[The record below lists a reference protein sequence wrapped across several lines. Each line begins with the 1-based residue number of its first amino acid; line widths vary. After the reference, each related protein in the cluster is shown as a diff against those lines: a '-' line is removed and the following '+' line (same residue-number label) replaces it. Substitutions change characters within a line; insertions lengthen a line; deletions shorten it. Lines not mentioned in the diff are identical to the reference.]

1 MVQYMDTKGLPGMF
15 KTSILNQRF
24 DREEDINRRFVVI
37 STLIF
42 LITLV
47 MIGIVLLYRVENF
60 FIHNL
65 VLFLLILNA
74 SLYPWF
80 NVLVQKGKRRR
91 TVIYV
96 WLALFLL
103 EMGGIVHI
111 VNGAMNHVEIIY
123 ALVIVV
129 AGFLLRPADIYV
141 VVLLSTFSYAVPI
154 LLEYTGIIHGR
165 EVLAGDM
172 GGVSLRYLAS
182 ILFTNIFGFL
192 GIGFLVSWTIRIAD
206 RRERILLANQE
217 KLENAQRM
225 ARLVTWELNP
235 ETGII
240 TWSRNVFELMD
251 LQADEDISDFQEF
264 VERFIHPEDSYIFEN
279 LITDFRNLHKVRNYE
294 FRFLLPDG
302 DERNM
307 RSEIRAVR
315 NAREE
320 VTAIRGTMQDMT
332 EQRMLEKELVHLAHY
347 DDLTDLVNRSLFYR
361 LVAQAISNSR
371 REGGAFALLFL
382 DLDGFKDIN
391 DQYGHDAGDR
401 VLRIVADRLREAVRE
416 NDIVA
421 RMGGD
426 EFAIILQ
433 KISTGEDASF
443 VSEKIVVGVNREI
456 PVGDDIRRVG
466 VSIGIALYPDHGE
479 IETDLIKIADKAM
492 YQAKNAGKNRHVVH
506 ADSGTTGDRGTIRV

>member
-1 MVQYMDTKGLPGMF
+1 ML
-15 KTSILNQRF
+15 KTSILKQRF
-24 DREEDINRRFVVI
+24 DREEDIMRRFMVI

-42 LITLV
+42 LMTLV
-47 MIGIVLLYRVENF
+47 MIGIVLLYRVENVL
-60 FIHNL
+60 IHNV

-80 NVLVQKGKRRR
+80 NVLVQKGNRRR
-91 TVIYV
+91 IVIYI

-129 AGFLLRPADIYV
+129 AGFLLRPGDIYV
-141 VVLLSTFSYAVPI
+141 VVLLSTLSYAVPI

-165 EVLAGDM
+165 DALS
-172 GGVSLRYLAS
+172 GGIGGISLNYLAA
-182 ILFTNIFGFL
+182 ILVTNILGFI

-206 RRERILLANQE
+206 RREKILIANQE

-225 ARLVTWELNP
+225 ARLVTWELKP
-235 ETGII
+235 DTGMI
-240 TWSRNVFELMD
+240 TWSRNVLDLMD
-251 LQADEDISDFQEF
+251 LQPDEDLTDFREF
-264 VERFIHPEDSYIFEN
+264 VERFIHPEDRYIFEN
-279 LITDFRNLHKVRNYE
+279 LLSDYNNLRKVRNYE
-294 FRFLLPDG
+294 FRILLPDG

-315 NAREE
+315 NLREE
-320 VTAIRGTMQDMT
+320 VTAVRGTMQDMT

-361 LVAQAISNSR
+361 LVAQSIANSR

-391 DQYGHDAGDR
+391 DKYGHDAGDR
-401 VLRIVADRLREAVRE
+401 VLRIVAERLEETVRE

-433 KISTGEDASF
+433 KISSGEDASF
-443 VSEKIVVGVNREI
+443 VSEKIVFSVNRDI
-456 PVGDDIRRVG
+456 PVGDDMNRVG

-479 IETDLIKIADKAM
+479 NETELIKIADNAM
-492 YQAKNAGKNRHVVH
+492 YQAKNTGKNRYVVH
-506 ADSGTTGDRGTIRV
+506 AGRGASGDRGTIRV